1 MDIEQTTY
9 PQFLKGIENQLQYWD
24 GIRNRILKR
33 NQRKGYLVLGI
44 VIEISLFYFLTG
56 SSLTNGLV
64 ILSLLNLLLIF
75 FLFVLPSPADS
86 FEDDFKNDVIRKMF
100 KSIDPMWKFNSVDG
114 IAAKGFLS
122 SDLYHLPLNK
132 LEEFDHVFGD
142 YEHLP
147 FSIALIKASESATYS
162 GYRAP
167 PQTIFTVRYFGL
179 CYYILREQPF
189 AGTLLLFSK
198 RKRGINNDSDSN
210 QNESESC
217 IRTNHGFSSFT
228 IGEENF
234 DNEFSG
240 YFIGSGNI
248 SEFLNLDLR
257 ANLFTLRNQVEGPL
271 SVSFIDHRMSIH
283 CGDERNFLSFSFS
296 KKINTLMIEQ
306 NLKAF
311 LERFQFVELF
321 GK

>member
-1 MDIEQTTY
+1 MDIENTAYT
-9 PQFLKGIENQLQYWD
+9 QFLKDIENRLQYWD
-24 GIRNRILKR
+24 GNRILKR
-33 NQRKGYLVLGI
+33 RQRKGFLVLGI
-44 VIEISLFYFLTG
+44 VIEISLFYFFTG

-64 ILSLLNLLLIF
+64 FLSLLNLLLIF
-75 FLFVLPSPADS
+75 LLYVLPSSADS
-86 FEDDFKNDVIRKMF
+86 FEDDFKNDAIRKMF
-100 KSIDPMWKFNSVDG
+100 KSIDPQWKFNAVDG
-114 IAAKGFLS
+114 VAAKGFLS

-142 YEHLP
+142 CEHLP

-167 PQTIFTVRYFGL
+167 AQTIFTVRYFGL
-179 CYYILREQPF
+179 CYYIIRMQPF

-198 RKRGINNDSDSN
+198 RKRGINNESDSN

-234 DNEFSG
+234 DKEFTG
-240 YFIGSGNI
+240 YFIGSGNVF
-248 SEFLNLDLR
+248 EFLDLSLR
-257 ANLFTLRNQVEGPL
+257 ANLITLRNRVEGPL

-283 CGDERNFLSFSFS
+283 CGDERNFLSFSPS
-296 KKINTLMIEQ
+296 KEINAAVIDQ
-306 NLKAF
+306 NLKEF
-311 LERFQFVELF
+311 CEKFQFVELF